1 MSPCSS
7 RLVSTILFGSVAALI
22 PLLLT
27 VAPAFAASRQAEEK
41 AARKACLNGDYTK
54 GVAIL
59 SDLFVETRE
68 PIYVFNQGRC
78 LEQNLRYREAIA
90 RFEEYLRMGET
101 MKLESADRT
110 AAEKHIADCKARLP
124 EDPDKTQALSPPQVV
139 QPPPAAALPAP
150 EPAPKPE
157 PTAPSIAKASA
168 QPESPKSRSTLLTA
182 GIITGAVGVVGVVG
196 GVILNLK
203 ANSMVNDMETKLGN
217 YSTANVNDQKT
228 YQTLA
233 WVGYG
238 VGAACVVAGAVLIGV
253 GAKSGTSSSTAV
265 ALVPAVGPGQA
276 GAMLTGGF

>member
-1 MSPCSS
+1 MSSCSS
-7 RLVSTILFGSVAALI
+7 RIVNPLLFGSVAALI
-22 PLLLT
+22 PLLFIAT
-27 VAPAFAASRQAEEK
+27 PAFGAGRQAEEK

-59 SDLFVETRE
+59 SDLFVETKE
-68 PIYVFNQGRC
+68 PTYLFNQGRC
-78 LEQNLRYREAIA
+78 FEQNLRYREAIA

-101 MKLESADRT
+101 MKLDSADRA

-124 EDPDKTQALSPPQVV
+124 EDPDKTQALAPPQVV
-139 QPPPAAALPAP
+139 QTPPLPANP

-157 PTAPSIAKASA
+157 PTVQTIA
-168 QPESPKSRSTLLTA
+168 QPSTQPEAPKGRSGLLTA
-182 GIITGAVGVVGVVG
+182 GIVTGAVGVVGVIG

-203 ANSMVNDMETKLGN
+203 ANSMVNDMETKLGS

-238 VGAACVVAGAVLIGV
+238 VGAACLVAGSVLIGF
-253 GAKSGTSSSTAV
+253 GARSGTSSSTAV
-265 ALVPAVGPGQA
+265 ALVPAVGPGQV
-276 GAMLTGGF
+276 GAMLAGGF